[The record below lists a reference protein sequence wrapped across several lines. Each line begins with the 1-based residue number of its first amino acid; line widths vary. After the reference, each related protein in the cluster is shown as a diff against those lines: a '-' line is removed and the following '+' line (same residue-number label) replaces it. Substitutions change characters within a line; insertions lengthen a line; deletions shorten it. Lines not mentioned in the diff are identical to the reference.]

1 MSTNYITRI
10 ARATNARYEEADT
23 FDSSPSIS
31 KTINSLRK
39 EGRIEE
45 AYEQSKV
52 LITSS
57 HSKLDLWE
65 SRAVFWTLAKIIPIF
80 RDSNDLFSLNEARNY
95 LRTIEVEDEQQ
106 NLKRTLLGG
115 EDLSSATIL
124 RLRREG
130 KLPEAFEKVKKL
142 IPSKSKYDDW
152 DVNAIYYVS
161 IDLLKTS
168 GQNPVIFHECKDALR
183 KILPQISDN
192 KQRQWCEYWIDWDP
206 IQAEIKSCETR
217 EDYEGAINLYC
228 QWFSQSEIT
237 VRAATSLAWTIDTYI
252 RKLLEE
258 KKINVQAVKRALN
271 FFCKYCSKADSSARS
286 AVLNHARIFA
296 KKLEYK
302 LNSLF
307 KFAVFFMMWGPDRMQ
322 EEWEPRTYENKKLP
336 PLAIDLFSMAANQI
350 VDLNDREL
358 AYKFIPHLER
368 AIEDRSA
375 QKDSQWLFYRLSQLL
390 SLVDRKNEAI
400 ERLRKVVEWNA
411 TSCWVWKAMGDLY
424 LPDDEKAVA
433 FWCKA
438 INCPG
443 DDEFKIKSHR
453 QLLEYFIRHG
463 INDRAKVEA
472 ILINNLYSSNEWK
485 IKEELQSQI
494 NTALEY
500 KGDEVADNTDF
511 YKSHCKEAEA
521 TLFEAY
527 PWINCMVTDIY
538 VKKDSNKKKAS
549 ILVSSDTKLEKRSIS
564 YNLLKECNIDIGD
577 VFQIKGKLTDKGVD
591 IFQIRQNGESA
602 KWSLFKDKKFI
613 INGLDNKKNA
623 VHLLSESLDEV
634 VVNKKYFA
642 ETPRIGDLVQLK
654 NSKFC
659 KMPDN
664 TPTSLK
670 ITFSG
675 LLEIAAGGYGFAD
688 DYFIPAYLIESNNLK
703 NDDEVSGMAMKRYDK
718 SKSRWSYSAY
728 SVKKLTTDS
737 ELPDSFD
744 LD

>member
-1 MSTNYITRI
+1 MMSISTLPINSDY
-10 ARATNARYEEADT
+10 
-23 FDSSPSIS
+23 SPSIS
-31 KTINSLRK
+31 KTITSLRK

-45 AYEQSKV
+45 AYEQSKR
-52 LITSS
+52 LLNSS
-57 HSKLDLWE
+57 HGELSLWE

-80 RDSNDLFSLNEARNY
+80 LESNNFTGLKEARNY
-95 LRTIEVEDEQQ
+95 LRTIEVEEEQQ
-106 NLKRTLLGG
+106 NLKIELLGG
-115 EDLSSATIL
+115 EALSSSVIF
-124 RLRREG
+124 RLRKDG

-142 IPSKSKYDDW
+142 IQSKSEYDLW
-152 DVNAIYYVS
+152 EVNAIYYVS
-161 IDLLKTS
+161 IDLIKSS
-168 GQNPVIFHECKDALR
+168 GSSQVIFHECKSALR
-183 KILPQISDN
+183 TILPQIDDS
-192 KQRQWCEYWIDWDP
+192 KMRKWCEYWIDWNP

-228 QWFSQSEIT
+228 QWFSQCGIT
-237 VRAATSLAWTIDTYI
+237 LRAATSLAWTIDKYI

-258 KKINVQAVKRALN
+258 KKINVQAIKRSLN
-271 FFCKYCSKADSSARS
+271 FFCKYCGKADSSARS

-296 KKLEYK
+296 KKLDFK
-302 LNSLF
+302 LNNLF
-307 KFAVFFMMWGPDRMQ
+307 KFAIFFMMWGPDCMK

-336 PLAIDLFSMAANQI
+336 PLAIDIFSMAANQI
-350 VDLNDREL
+350 VDLNDKEL
-358 AYKFIPHLER
+358 ASKFIPHLER

-390 SLVDRKNEAI
+390 ALVDRKDEAI

-438 INCPG
+438 ISCPG

-453 QLLEYFIRHG
+453 QLLEYFIRHS
-463 INDRAKVEA
+463 INNRAKAEA
-472 ILINNLYSSNEWK
+472 TLINNLYSSNEWK

-511 YKSHCKEAEA
+511 YKSHCKEAEVI
-521 TLFEAY
+521 LFEAY
-527 PWINCMVTDIY
+527 PWIDCMVTDIY

-564 YNLLKECNIDIGD
+564 YNLLKECYIEIGD

-591 IFQIRQNGESA
+591 IFQIKQNRETD

-634 VVNKKYFA
+634 VVNKKYFV
-642 ETPRIGDLVQLK
+642 ETPRIGDLVQVK
-654 NSKFC
+654 KSKFC
-659 KMPDN
+659 KMPDS

-670 ITFSG
+670 INFSG
-675 LLEIAAGGYGFAD
+675 RLEIATAGYGFAD

-703 NDDEVSGMAMKRYDK
+703 NDDEVNGMAMKKYDK

-728 SVKKLTTDS
+728 FVKKLTTDS
-737 ELPDSFD
+737 ELSDSFD